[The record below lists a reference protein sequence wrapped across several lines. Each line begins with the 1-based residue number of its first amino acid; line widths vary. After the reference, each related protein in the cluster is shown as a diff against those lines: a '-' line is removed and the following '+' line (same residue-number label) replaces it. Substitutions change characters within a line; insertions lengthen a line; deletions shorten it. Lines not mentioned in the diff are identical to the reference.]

1 MDSYKNDL
9 LLINAFSWTTEK
21 RTCYLPYG
29 VLYLAGFLR
38 QKGITVDIY
47 DRNTDYSLDIQKC
60 IDYFKE
66 QKPPIVGLSVLTG
79 PVIADALKISRQ
91 IKSISPKTCVVWGGL
106 HPTIFP
112 HYVFNEDSVDFI
124 IQGEGELAMFELCRA
139 LLDNKPYS
147 GIKNLGFKD
156 NGRIVLNPI
165 REELL
170 DLDTNDVPAWDLLD
184 IKHYVANR
192 FFASRVLTMN
202 TSRGCPFKCTFC
214 FNQGLPYQR
223 WRGLSAA
230 KIKKQIDYLY
240 KNYGINGI
248 QFYEDSFDTD
258 KKRVREFC
266 DIMLGSGMNQ
276 RIKWSHFSNIPYF
289 DPEAVSYEKKA
300 GLRYIEYGVESGA
313 QRILDWVNKRQT
325 VDEIKEVFEQ
335 CRKIGIKTAAL
346 FMIGFPDE
354 SYEELMMTVDLVE
367 RLPAHILICTIYRPY
382 PGTPLFDYCVRS
394 KKFAPPQELE
404 EQAEFYRFSHMNE
417 DELNM
422 SNVPTRVL
430 LGLQKRFY
438 AKFVIMEAMLCIK
451 EFNFGLLI
459 YYLKQQIQPSAIL
472 YTLKALLAR
481 LGLGGREKISR

>member
-1 MDSYKNDL
+1 MIDIL
-9 LLINAFSWTTEK
+9 LVNPFSWTIEK
-21 RTCYLPYG
+21 RPCYLPYG

-38 QKGITVDIY
+38 QKGLKVDIY

-60 IDYFKE
+60 MDYFKE
-66 QKPPIVGLSVLTG
+66 KKPAIVGLSVLTG
-79 PVIADALKISRQ
+79 PVISDAIKISRA
-91 IKSISPKTCVVWGGL
+91 IKSMSPGTRIVWGGL
-106 HPTIFP
+106 HPTIFSQC
-112 HYVFNEDSVDFI
+112 VLKEDNVDFI
-124 IQGEGELAMFELCRA
+124 IQGEGELPMLELCRA
-139 LLDNKPYS
+139 LLDNNPYS
-147 GIKNLGFKD
+147 GIRNLGFKD

-170 DLDTNDVPAWDLLD
+170 DLDANDMPAWDLLD
-184 IKHYVANR
+184 IRHYVANR

-240 KNYGINGI
+240 KSYGINGI

-266 DIMLGSGMNQ
+266 GLMLGSGMNQ

-289 DPEAVSYEKKA
+289 DREVVSYEKEA
-300 GLRYIEYGVESGA
+300 GLRYIEYGVESGS

-325 VDEIKEVFEQ
+325 VVQIKEVFEE

-367 RLPAHILICTIYRPY
+367 GVPAHILICTIYRPY
-382 PGTPLFDYCVRS
+382 PGTPLFEYCVKN
-394 KKFAPPQELE
+394 KKFSPPQELE
-404 EQAEFYRFSHMNE
+404 EQAEFYRFSHMHE
-417 DELNM
+417 EELNM

-438 AKFVIMEAMLCIK
+438 AKFVISEALLCIK
-451 EFNFGLLI
+451 ELNFGLLI
-459 YYLKQQIQPSAIL
+459 YYFKQQVHPGAIL
-472 YTLKALLAR
+472 YTLKSLLTRIRLISKERAAR
-481 LGLGGREKISR
+481 